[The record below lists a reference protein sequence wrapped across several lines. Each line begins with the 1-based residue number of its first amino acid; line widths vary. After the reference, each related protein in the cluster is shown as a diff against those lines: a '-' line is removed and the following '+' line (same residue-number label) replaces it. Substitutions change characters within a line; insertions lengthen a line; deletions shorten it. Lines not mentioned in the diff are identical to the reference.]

1 MLIKK
6 EKYYGGKIMNENIE
20 TTTLGRGSIEVSR
33 VCLGTWAIGGWMWG
47 GADEDVSIK
56 TIRKAID
63 IGINFIDT
71 APVYGFG
78 QSEETLGKAWK
89 GYVNR
94 SDIVIA
100 TKAGLDWKDGKVFR
114 NSSPERINKEIDDSL
129 RRLQTDYIDLYQIHW
144 PDPVVPFEETA
155 DALSELVQQ
164 GKIRTIGVS
173 NYSAEQMEKFMNKAM
188 ITSVQPPYN
197 LFERDTEN
205 EILPYAKKNFIS
217 VLAYGSICR
226 GLLSGKMSEETVFEG
241 DDLRQYDPKFKEP
254 RFPQYLKAVKELDK
268 LAKENYD
275 KTVLELAVRW
285 VIDNGA
291 IALWGARKP
300 YQLSS
305 IENVFGWQITDE
317 DMLKIDSIIEKNVK
331 DPVGPE
337 FMAPPA
343 RK

>member
-1 MLIKK
+1 MS
-6 EKYYGGKIMNENIE
+6 GHVE

-47 GADEDVSIK
+47 GSDENESVN

-63 IGINFIDT
+63 KGINFIDT

-78 QSEETLGKAWK
+78 QSEETVGSAWK

-100 TKAGLDWKDGKVFR
+100 TKAGLEWKDGKVFR
-114 NSSPERINKEIDDSL
+114 NSSPERISKEIDDSL
-129 RRLQTDYIDLYQIHW
+129 RRLQTDYIDLYQVHW
-144 PDPVVPFEETA
+144 PDPDVPFEETA
-155 DALSELVQQ
+155 GALSDLVQA

-173 NYSAEQMEKFMNKAM
+173 NYSVSQMDAFMHKAM

-197 LFERDTEN
+197 LFERDIEKN
-205 EILPYAKKNFIS
+205 VLPYAKVNSIS

-226 GLLSGKMSEETVFEG
+226 GLLSGRMESDTVFEG
-241 DDLRQYDPKFKEP
+241 DDLRRHDPKFKAP
-254 RFPQYLKAVKELDK
+254 RFQQYLKAVSKLDK
-268 LAKENYD
+268 LAKDNYG

-285 VIDNGA
+285 VMDNGA
-291 IALWGARKP
+291 IALWGARRP
-300 YQLSS
+300 DQLDN
-305 IENVFGWQITDE
+305 IENVFGWEITID
-317 DMLKIDSIIEKNVK
+317 DLIKIDDIIAETVK
-331 DPVGPE
+331 DPVEPE

-343 RK
+343 GK